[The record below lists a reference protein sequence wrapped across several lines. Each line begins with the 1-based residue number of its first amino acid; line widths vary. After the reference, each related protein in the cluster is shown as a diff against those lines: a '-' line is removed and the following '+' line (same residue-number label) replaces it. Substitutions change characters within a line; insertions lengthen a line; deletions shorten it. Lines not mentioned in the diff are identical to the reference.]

1 MEVEIKIQ
9 DCPKPHAVIYAHE
22 ITEEVRKVADYARG
36 NTHTLIG
43 ISDNRSYVLG
53 TGEVTKAAVENGRT
67 FLYTRDKKYACGKR
81 LYEIRQT
88 LGGAFV
94 QISKSVIVKISEC
107 ESVETDFGG
116 MLLLHLKS
124 GGREYVSRHYVPE
137 FKKSIGM

>member
-9 DCPKPHAVIYAHE
+9 DCPKPHAVIYTRE
-22 ITEEVRKVADYARG
+22 ITEEVKRVADYARQ
-36 NTHTLIG
+36 NADTLIG

-53 TGEVTKAAVENGRT
+53 AGEIIKAAVENDRT

-81 LYEIRQT
+81 LYEIKRM
-88 LGGAFV
+88 LGGMFV
-94 QISKSVIVKISEC
+94 QISKSVIVRISEC